1 MEVVIILLIALA
13 GGLLPL
19 FIRWSDRH
27 LHTALAL
34 STGIF
39 LGAVFL
45 HLLPSIAVM
54 TTETVS
60 HGDHAHVHGDITLWG
75 FVLVGVLGVYL
86 IESFL
91 LPGHSHAPGSP
102 EKDPHTHASSG
113 EQPHT
118 PAAPTIESHDHAQPS
133 HAHDNHCHEPAHDLT
148 RHRTVGIAAMVGL
161 SIHALTAGIS
171 LAAAGQAA
179 IGNVLLFAICAH
191 KGFEAFSLATVF
203 QLAQLSRKT
212 IAWLMVLF
220 ALVTP
225 IGVAI
230 GSVALNTLGEQGMG
244 IAAALAAGTFL
255 YVCLCELL
263 PEVFHRRED
272 RGIKTLLLLAGIGSL
287 YWFESF
293 DGASL

>member
-1 MEVVIILLIALA
+1 
-13 GGLLPL
+13 
-19 FIRWSDRH
+19 
-27 LHTALAL
+27 
-34 STGIF
+34 
-39 LGAVFL
+39 
-45 HLLPSIAVM
+45 M

-60 HGDHAHVHGDITLWG
+60 HGDHVHVHGDVTLWA

-91 LPGHSHAPGSP
+91 LPGHSHAPTSGDDHHDHGDSA
-102 EKDPHTHASSG
+102 HGHAS
-113 EQPHT
+113 
-118 PAAPTIESHDHAQPS
+118 PS
-133 HAHDNHCHEPAHDLT
+133 HAHDNQCHEPAHDLT

-171 LAAAGQAA
+171 LAAAG
-179 IGNVLLFAICAH
+179 GTELGSVLLFAICAH
-191 KGFEAFSLATVF
+191 KGFESFSLATVF

-225 IGVAI
+225 AGYAI
-230 GSVALNTLGEQGMG
+230 GNVALQALGDQGMG

-272 RGIKTLLLLAGIGSL
+272 RGLKTVLLLIGIGSI

-293 DGASL
+293 EGAVH

>member
-60 HGDHAHVHGDITLWG
+60 HGDHVHKHGDVTLWA

-91 LPGHSHAPGSP
+91 LPGHSHAP
-102 EKDPHTHASSG
+102 KSSG
-113 EQPHT
+113 EGHD
-118 PAAPTIESHDHAQPS
+118 HDHAEHNHAKPS

-161 SIHALTAGIS
+161 SIHALTAGVS
-171 LAAAGQAA
+171 LAAASGTELGA
-179 IGNVLLFAICAH
+179 VLLFAICAH
-191 KGFEAFSLATVF
+191 KGFESFSLATVF
-203 QLAQLSRKT
+203 QLAELPRKT
-212 IAWLMVLF
+212 IAWLMVAF

-225 IGVAI
+225 VGYLIGNA
-230 GSVALNTLGEQGMG
+230 ALEALGEQGMG

-272 RGIKTLLLLAGIGSL
+272 LGLKTLLLLAGLGSI

-293 DGASL
+293 EGAVH

>member
-1 MEVVIILLIALA
+1 MEVVLILLIALA

-60 HGDHAHVHGDITLWG
+60 HGDHVHKHGDVTLWA
-75 FVLVGVLGVYL
+75 FVLVGVLAVYM

-91 LPGHSHAPGSP
+91 LPS
-102 EKDPHTHASSG
+102 HTHAPKS
-113 EQPHT
+113 
-118 PAAPTIESHDHAQPS
+118 PTDDNHDHGHATPS

-148 RHRTVGIAAMVGL
+148 RHRTVGFAALVGL

-171 LAAAGQAA
+171 LAAAGGTQL
-179 IGNVLLFAICAH
+179 GSVLLFAICAH
-191 KGFEAFSLATVF
+191 KGFESFSLATVF
-203 QLAQLSRKT
+203 QLAEMKRKT
-212 IAWLMVLF
+212 IAWLMVMF
-220 ALVTP
+220 SLVTP
-225 IGVAI
+225 AGYAI
-230 GSVALNTLGEQGMG
+230 GSAALDALGEQGMG

-272 RGIKTLLLLAGIGSL
+272 LGLKTLLLLIGIGSI

-293 DGASL
+293 GGAH